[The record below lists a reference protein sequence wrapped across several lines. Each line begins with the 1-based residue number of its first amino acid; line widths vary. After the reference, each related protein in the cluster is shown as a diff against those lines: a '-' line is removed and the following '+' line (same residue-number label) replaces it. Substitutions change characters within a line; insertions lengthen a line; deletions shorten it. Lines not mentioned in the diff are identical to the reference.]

1 MAFTAQC
8 AASFAKKREA
18 LYDAYS
24 VSSQD
29 RRTCSFLQP
38 TPGEIAI
45 GHTLNTDARSL
56 IAEVTRWV
64 DVRHQQVNKYYRP
77 VAVGGG
83 LKKQTFN
90 AQVNRRRSAKRVG
103 HQHWP

>member
-77 VAVGGG
+77 RAASGAAESG
-83 LKKQTFN
+83 
-90 AQVNRRRSAKRVG
+90 RSM
-103 HQHWP
+103 